1 MADFNIT
8 GSGGIEAEG
17 ASETLAIYGFESS
30 GGTLAAGSGLSIKN
44 INIEGLDGILIDGN
58 ALVLKDIEFNGSG
71 GVLGNGSSLIQAN
84 YSFDGSGGALAAGN
98 TLAIKNIIFSGS
110 GGTLAA
116 GSGLVIRNIVF
127 SGSGGVLADGAS
139 SIQMIYNPLTS
150 GGVVVSGNSIDKMLV
165 ISTASIPILFNLGDL
180 PVYAYR
186 VLGECSKLD
195 CTKIPFKDSSN
206 NCGNQVINY
215 ILARDIADV
224 CRQLSSYDFVFR
236 IKAVYKYN
244 RAIFGF
250 DYLADIK
257 NNLVDPACPHYE
269 DVTEDFCIQAD
280 CFDFCADLNTMA
292 LVKGIFSADLYRPNN
307 SYGSIRL
314 TGGYAITSASSYT
327 FFASGGMDLTGN
339 ATTSG
344 TNLIPIMAFT
354 SNGSIGLSG
363 SADTNNSYLGEFK
376 VTISGGLEVNAFTVN
391 INGQN
396 GLQLQG
402 QIVNPVT
409 NICGCLTLMN
419 YVQFESNLL
428 TKSSLLSDFIYR
440 NNLTFDK
447 TIKLYYNQA
456 TKTFYNS
463 IKYEGIGL
471 SSSEH
476 EEWNI
481 VPELACT
488 NQVSLT
494 GDYLWNF
501 SIFVSRKLYSNNIL
515 KNNLETRF
523 YVYIPSS
530 LAYDSIALLE
540 FDLQVDTK
548 NLIVYNNFKEIILN
562 LEPRI
567 LKDNTKIFS
576 SGAWITDPYLNLF
589 VYSIETSLPQIF
601 RPNKNSEK
609 INVLPLVEFPQ

>member
-8 GSGGIEAEG
+8 GSGGVEAEG
-17 ASETLAIYGFESS
+17 ASETLAIYEFESS
-30 GGTLAAGSGLSIKN
+30 GGVLAAGNSLVVKD
-44 INIEGLDGILIDGN
+44 INIEGLDGILVDGSGSVVKN
-58 ALVLKDIEFNGSG
+58 IVFSGSG
-71 GVLGNGSSLIQAN
+71 GVLGNGSSLVQTN
-84 YSFDGSGGALAAGN
+84 YNFSGSGGVLAAGN
-98 TLAIKNIIFSGS
+98 TSAVKNIIFSGS
-110 GGTLAA
+110 GGA
-116 GSGLVIRNIVF
+116 
-127 SGSGGVLADGAS
+127 LADGS
-139 SIQMIYNPLTS
+139 SSVQMIYNPLTS
-150 GGVVVSGNSIDKMLV
+150 GGVLVSGNSIDKILI

-195 CTKIPFKDSSN
+195 CTNIPFQDASN

-224 CRQLSSYDFVFR
+224 CRQLSSYDFVFK

-250 DYLADIK
+250 DYLNDVR
-257 NNLVDPACPHYE
+257 NNLVDPTCPNFE

-292 LVKGIFSADLYRPNN
+292 LVNGIFSADVYRPNN
-307 SYGSIRL
+307 SYGNIRL
-314 TGGYAITSASSYT
+314 TGGYTITNASGYT
-327 FFASGGMDLTGN
+327 FSASGGINLTGN
-339 ATTSG
+339 AATSG
-344 TNLIPIMAFT
+344 TNLIPVVAF
-354 SNGSIGLSG
+354 SGGGSISLSG
-363 SADTNNSYLGEFK
+363 SADNNNSYLGEFT
-376 VTISGGLEVNAFTVN
+376 VTVGGGLDVDAFTVN

-402 QIVNPVT
+402 QIVNSVA

-447 TIKLYYNQA
+447 TIRLYYNQA
-456 TKTFYNS
+456 TKAFYNS

-471 SSSEH
+471 SSNDY

-488 NQVSLT
+488 NQLSLT

-530 LAYDSIALLE
+530 LIYDSISLLE
-540 FDLQVDTK
+540 FDFEVDIK
-548 NLIVYNNFKEIILN
+548 NLVVYNKFKEIIFN

-576 SGAWITDPYLNLF
+576 SGSWITDPYLNLF
-589 VYSIETSLPQIF
+589 VYSVETNLPQIF

-609 INVLPLVEFPQ
+609 INVLPLVEFP